1 MSWIKRNLYFIVGG
15 SIAIILLGL
24 AGFYC
29 YSKWSLNNESLEK
42 LDAAYADWER
52 ISNLSPNPG
61 NEKVNN
67 IQLAREQQKDVRGII
82 AKVDKFFTPIP
93 PIPNPT
99 KGRVTKEEFASALR
113 RTVDQLQKDATSDG
127 ITLPAKYDFSF
138 QAERNLPNFAAGSLP
153 LLAAQ
158 LGDIKMICSALFDAK
173 VNSLDSIRR
182 ERVSMDDQNGP
193 QVDYLELSH
202 LSVTNDLAV
211 LVPYEVSFRSF
222 STELASVLAAFGGS
236 NHGIIVKSV
245 NVETGSGAPGT
256 VPGYG
261 NVPGGFSD
269 AVTPPAGYP
278 PPGYNRYFQGGM
290 PPVQPTAV
298 APTTR
303 GGLTTV
309 LDEKPL
315 KVTLVLNVV
324 RLLPKK

>member
-1 MSWIKRNLYFIVGG
+1 MVGG
-15 SIAIILLGL
+15 SIAVILLGL

-67 IQLAREQQKDVRGII
+67 IQLAREQQKEVRAII
-82 AKVDKFFTPIP
+82 AKVDKFFVPIP
-93 PIPNPT
+93 PIPNP
-99 KGRVTKEEFASALR
+99 KGGVTKEEFASALR
-113 RTVDQLQKDATSDG
+113 RTVDQLERDANSGG
-127 ITLPAKYDFSF
+127 ITLPPKYDFSF

-158 LGDIKMICSALFDAK
+158 LGDIKTICTALFNAK
-173 VNSLDSIRR
+173 VNSLDGIRR

-193 QVDYLELSH
+193 QGDYLELSH
-202 LSVTNDLAV
+202 VSVTNDLAV
-211 LVPYEVSFRSF
+211 LVPYEVTFRSF
-222 STELASVLAAFGGS
+222 SPELASVLSAFGSS

-245 NVETGSGAPGT
+245 NVESGSAAT
-256 VPGYG
+256 AAVPGYG

-269 AVTPPAGYP
+269 AITAPAAEGAYP
-278 PPGYNRYFQGGM
+278 PPGYNRYFRGGVA
-290 PPVQPTAV
+290 PVQPQAV
-298 APTTR
+298 APATR